1 MRREVVEASIDENSI
16 RSLKENRI
24 TPHLN
29 MIHLNLLT
37 LVTLV
42 SVILVDIAL
51 TNLSILQLHSNRCI
65 CTWREI
71 KSIFNDNAKWKY
83 IDSTWLT
90 DYLYIIIDYPFWRV
104 GLYYLYPHSAISD
117 SWYQEI
123 LVIIRYSKIC
133 MILICLAH
141 SS

>member
-65 CTWREI
+65 CTLREI
-71 KSIFNDNAKWKY
+71 KKHI
-83 IDSTWLT
+83 
-90 DYLYIIIDYPFWRV
+90 
-104 GLYYLYPHSAISD
+104 
-117 SWYQEI
+117 Q
-123 LVIIRYSKIC
+123 
-133 MILICLAH
+133 
-141 SS
+141 